1 MRKTRNITVAVSN
14 ERYRKARKWAVEH
27 DYSLSEA
34 VAVLIENLE
43 FFDSLAR
50 RHAHERPNCDATTR
64 NTKVD
69 FWL

>member
-1 MRKTRNITVAVSN
+1 MRKTRNITVAVSY
-14 ERYRKARKWAVEH
+14 EGYRKARKWAVEH

-50 RHAHERPNCDATTR
+50 RHAHERPNCDTNNAEH
-64 NTKVD
+64 KS
-69 FWL
+69 